1 MPSGSAS
8 GPWRRIL
15 GAVGDDGGERQES
28 AEGAGQE
35 APLSALPKLRLF
47 LRYILDSWRKL
58 AEK

>member
-1 MPSGSAS
+1 M
-8 GPWRRIL
+8 

-47 LRYILDSWRKL
+47 LRYILDSWRKVD
-58 AEK
+58 EK